1 MANVTIDRVDPKDLS
16 LVTYLYNAL
25 FRPQRTEDWIKR
37 RLRGRHNILIL
48 VARSGND
55 AVGLYAG
62 MELKPSVHFAWMVGV
77 VSEMRRSGIAT
88 QLMHTAEDWC
98 RTEGYKSLRFEC
110 DNQIRPFLH
119 FGIADGYDIVGI
131 RWDPDRLTNLVIFEK
146 TIADSFNPD
155 DSRVD

>member
-25 FRPQRTEDWIKR
+25 FRPQRTEEWIR
-37 RLRGRHNILIL
+37 RRMRGRHNLLIL
-48 VARSGND
+48 VARSGHD
-55 AVGLYAG
+55 AVGFYAG

-77 VSEMRRSGIAT
+77 VPEMRRAGIAT
-88 QLMHTAEDWC
+88 QLMHAAEDWA
-98 RTEGYKSLRFEC
+98 RAEGYKSLRFEC

-131 RWDPDRLTNLVIFEK
+131 RWDPDRHTNLVIFEK
-146 TIADSFNPD
+146 VIGDTLTSD
-155 DSRVD
+155 DSKTD